1 MTKRLNLILGDQ
13 LNRDSL
19 LWQDIDAKHD
29 EFWMAEVRQAS
40 TSPAS
45 NKQRTVLFLSAMR
58 HFAKDINADEY
69 ALHYLKLDDG
79 FDNFDD
85 ALSAALKNSDF
96 DAVRCVLPGDRE
108 VMKQLEQCCQRH
120 NVDIDWLADNHFI
133 AQRGEFRQWMKERKQ
148 PRMEHWY
155 RHLRK
160 DRQILMNDDGSPVGD
175 QWNFDKDNR
184 KTFGKDGPTDCKDLL
199 TFKLDAIT
207 HEVIET
213 VEQTLPELLGQVD
226 SFDWPVTRKQALKL
240 LKDFVTTRLAQFGDY
255 QDAMWTGAP
264 FLFHARLSS
273 SMNLKLLHPQEVI
286 DAAVEAYKQGHAPIN
301 AVEGFIRQILG
312 WREYVRGLYWYY
324 RDYWLDYNVLDA
336 DNDLPSF
343 YWDADTDMVC
353 LQQSISQVLTYGYG
367 HHIQRL
373 MVTGLFSLLWGVKPA
388 QIHGWYLGM
397 YVDAVAWVEIPNTLG
412 MSQYADGGIVGSK
425 PYIASGA
432 YIDRMSNYCKDCPYD
447 PKQAAGDS
455 ACPFTTLYWSFIDK
469 HQEWLATNPRL
480 GMQVKNWH
488 NKDEQEQAQIR
499 KHADWLYQH
508 LGQSKN
514 KEKA

>member
-13 LNRDSL
+13 LNHDSL
-19 LWQDIDAKHD
+19 LWQDIDAKQD

-58 HFAKDINADEY
+58 HFAKDINAEKY

-79 FDNFDD
+79 FDNFDE
-85 ALSAALKNSDF
+85 ALSATLKDSDF

-108 VMKQLEQCCQRH
+108 VMKQLEQCCQRQ
-120 NVDIDWLADNHFI
+120 NIDIDWLADNHFI
-133 AQRGEFRQWMKERKQ
+133 ALRGEFRQWMKERKQ

-160 DRQILMNDDGSPVGD
+160 DRQILMNEDGSPVGG

-184 KTFGKDGPTDCKDLL
+184 KSFGKDGPGDSKDLL
-199 TFKLDAIT
+199 IFKPDAIT
-207 HEVIET
+207 REVIET
-213 VEQTLPELLGQVD
+213 VEQVLPDLPGQAD
-226 SFDWPVTRKQALKL
+226 SFDWPVSRKQALKL

-255 QDAMWTGAP
+255 QDAMWTDAP

-286 DAAVEAYKQGHAPIN
+286 DAAANAYEQGHAPIN

-324 RDYWLDYNVLDA
+324 RDYWLDYNALDA

-373 MVTGLFSLLWGVKPA
+373 MVTGLFSLLWGVKPE
-388 QIHGWYLGM
+388 QIHHWYLGM

-432 YIDRMSNYCKDCPYD
+432 YINRMSNYCKDCPYD
-447 PKQAAGDS
+447 PKQAAGEG

-488 NKDEQEQAQIR
+488 NKEDQEQAEIR
-499 KHADWLYQH
+499 MRADWLYQH